1 MASSLEMIRKQR
13 QALQPERKKEDDKN
27 EKIDTSKIEK
37 PSCLSSEVRFYG
49 IAELVEMLGWS
60 RHTVLKLFGDPE
72 FPAVDFGKR
81 KVVESHA
88 LIEYFSRRRTKKEE
102 RYWHMEA

>member
-1 MASSLEMIRKQR
+1 MEGGTDMASSLEMIRKQR
-13 QALQPERKKEDDKN
+13 QALQPEKEKVD
-27 EKIDTSKIEK
+27 EKTDTSKREK

-81 KVVESHA
+81 KSWNLTH
-88 LIEYFSRRRTKKEE
+88 
-102 RYWHMEA
+102 